1 MSVVEDYR
9 GRDLLAV
16 LPIKFEARLPPYG
29 LITRRHR
36 IQSSA
41 MQAFMNSVRAEH
53 ALSK

>member
-1 MSVVEDYR
+1 MDCESTYDELAKEDE
-9 GRDLLAV
+9 
-16 LPIKFEARLPPYG
+16 EAENDDPFS

-53 ALSK
+53 ALGK